1 MTTPSSTPSLSL
13 VLPVYNEAEL
23 LPAVVAEW
31 LLALDDVGVAC
42 ELLIYD
48 DGSTDATPLVLET
61 LAQQHPRLV
70 VRRHANRGHGPTI
83 LRGYREARGE
93 WILQADSDGEI
104 DVRSLSAF
112 WNARARADFV
122 IGRRVDR
129 SSPWVRRL
137 ITGVSSL
144 SVRWLFGAG
153 VHDVNCPFR
162 LMRASQLAPLL
173 AVVPDDTFA
182 PNVALSG
189 LAVTRGLR
197 VVELPVA
204 TSTRRRGG
212 GSLAGLRALRAA
224 ARSWIQTSRI
234 ARHRRP

>member
-1 MTTPSSTPSLSL
+1 MNVPPPAPALSV
-13 VLPVYNEAEL
+13 VLPVYNEAAL

-31 LLALDDVGVAC
+31 LAALTCLEVTC
-42 ELLIYD
+42 EVLLYD
-48 DGSTDATPLVLET
+48 DGSTDATPQVLEA
-61 LAQQHPRLV
+61 LAREHPALQ

-104 DVRSLSAF
+104 DVECLATFWAARS
-112 WNARARADFV
+112 RGDFIV
-122 IGRRVDR
+122 GRRVDR

-153 VHDVNCPFR
+153 VDDVNCPFR
-162 LMRASQLAPLL
+162 LMRAASLAPLL
-173 AVVPDDTFA
+173 AAIPDHTFA

-189 LAVTRGLR
+189 LAVARGLG
-197 VVELPVA
+197 VVELPVP
-204 TSTRRRGG
+204 TSVRRRGG
-212 GSLAGLRALRAA
+212 GSLAGLRALSPA
-224 ARSWIQTSRI
+224 ARSWLQTARI
-234 ARHRRP
+234 ARGSRQ